1 MQVDT
6 FQAVVG
12 GYFVVMGM
20 VMLIFHKDAK
30 AFHEDWFGFLRQ
42 YLPLM
47 PSPRLIEVAG
57 IVFGILSII
66 GGSIVVLL
74 ALPIE

>member
-1 MQVDT
+1 MQIDT
-6 FQAVVG
+6 FQAVLG

-20 VMLIFHKDAK
+20 VMLIFHKAVL

-47 PSPRLIEVAG
+47 PSRRLIEVAG

-66 GGSIVVLL
+66 GGGLVVLL
-74 ALPIE
+74 AFPIE